1 MPIAKAYSVP
11 IVTVASRGSGT
22 KKRILRSASGNNETI
37 AEPAEG
43 GLRLSGRKVFVPD
56 GDAADLLQ
64 EVLVI
69 VARKIRSFEFD
80 PVRGRFRTWLLAI
93 VKYKLIDRIRRQS
106 VRPDVVGDAGNNW
119 RLDSLADPSADPDEL
134 WEMEYRRQLVLRAL
148 PKLQSQFH
156 GKTWEAFRRT
166 AIEDGNPTEVARELG
181 MSLGAVYIA
190 KSRVLAK
197 LREQVERLNHEWEPG
212 LPSSRLR
219 FGR

>member
-1 MPIAKAYSVP
+1 MFDEELRLAPQIPETRLTLLQRLPDAEDAAAWSAFVDLYGPVILSFSL
-11 IVTVASRGSGT
+11 SRGCPVS
-22 KKRILRSASGNNETI
+22 
-37 AEPAEG
+37 
-43 GLRLSGRKVFVPD
+43 
-56 GDAADLLQ
+56 DAADLLQ

-156 GKTWEAFRRT
+156 GKTWEAFRKT
-166 AIEDGNPTEVARELG
+166 AMEDGNPTEVARELG